1 MLIASSEGEVKHGR
15 AVLDIAVFPDENA
28 KRESELMLRFAILPA
43 GRATANDGQLSV
55 AVRINDLALPL

>member
-1 MLIASSEGEVKHGR
+1 MKHGR

-28 KRESELMLRFAILPA
+28 KRDSELMLIPYLSSNEIRDPTS
-43 GRATANDGQLSV
+43 GRATAKDGQLSV